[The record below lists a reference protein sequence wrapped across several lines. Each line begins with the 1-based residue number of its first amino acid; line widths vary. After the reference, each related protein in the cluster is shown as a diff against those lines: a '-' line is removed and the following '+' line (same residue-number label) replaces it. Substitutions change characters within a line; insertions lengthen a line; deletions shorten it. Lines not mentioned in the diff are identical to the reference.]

1 MNKVCMLSFL
11 SAFAGV
17 AQAGLPLAPT
27 VTYGLIR
34 DEYGQPLSGS
44 ADVLLV
50 KEATPDTACAS
61 MTIDGLLAFGVNY
74 RLSLELEDL
83 TSPLVRPYAANV
95 GTAMRVIV
103 KIGGVEQPLT
113 PTPTFS
119 APAAGVAR
127 RVDFATATDADGD
140 GLPDAWEELMVAW
153 SDGLFTSIR
162 DIRPD
167 DDSDKDGMTNL
178 QEYLAGTFPFLR
190 TDLFSITQTA
200 NVPGTGRM
208 ALTFATSD
216 TRTYHILS
224 ADRLDSPVWSPTQSS
239 ATPDGELLYQTY
251 PGTGRTVTVYVD
263 ASRTA
268 AFFRIGAN

>member
-1 MNKVCMLSFL
+1 MNKVCMLGFL

-17 AQAGLPLAPT
+17 VQAGLPLAPT

-34 DEYGQPLSGS
+34 DEYGQPLTGS

-50 KEATPDTACAS
+50 KEAAPGTVCAS
-61 MTIDGLLAFGVNY
+61 MTIAGLLAFGVNY

-83 TSPLVRPYAANV
+83 SSPLARPYAANV

-113 PTPTFS
+113 PTPTFN

-127 RVDFATATDADGD
+127 RVDFATATDSDGD

-153 SDGLFTSIR
+153 SDGLFNSIR
-162 DIRPD
+162 DIRPG
-167 DDSDKDGMTNL
+167 DDSDNDGMTNL
-178 QEYLAGTFPFLR
+178 QEYLAGTFPFLS
-190 TDLFSITQTA
+190 TDLFAITQA
-200 NVPGTGRM
+200 ASVPGSRRL

-224 ADRLDSPVWSPTQSS
+224 ADRLDSPVWSPTPS
-239 ATPDGELLYQTY
+239 AAAPDGELRYQTY
-251 PGTGRTVTVYVD
+251 PGTGRTLTVYVD
-263 ASRTA
+263 ASRSL
-268 AFFRIGAN
+268 AFFRIAAN